1 VDIVATTAADFPKL
15 WPALEPAIR
24 AGETFTVPANFTEA
38 QARDWW
44 TSAPYTF
51 AAFDGA
57 NVIGGYYFRANQPGA
72 GSHVANATYVVAPEA
87 RGKGVAKAM
96 CLHSLE
102 QARAAGFRAM
112 QFNIVVSTNEAAV
125 HAWTSCGFTIVGTLP
140 GAFKH
145 PAAGYVDAY
154 VMYQTL

>member
-24 AGETFTVPANFTEA
+24 AGETFTVPTDFTEV

-44 TSAPYTF
+44 TANPHTF
-51 AAFDGA
+51 AALDGA
-57 NVIGGYYFRANQPGA
+57 NVIGGYYIRANQPGA
-72 GSHVANATYVVAPEA
+72 GAHVANATYVVAPNA
-87 RGKGVAKAM
+87 RGRGVAKAM
-96 CLHSLE
+96 CLHSLA
-102 QARAAGFRAM
+102 QAREAGFRAM
-112 QFNIVVSTNEAAV
+112 QFNIVVSTNETAV
-125 HAWTSCGFTIVGTLP
+125 RAWKACGFQIVGTLP

-145 PAAGYVDAY
+145 PKLSFVDAH